1 MFQSVWLR
9 RIHRFLAVW
18 VSVAFVLVIVTGTIL
33 AWYATGCNIGAQGNA
48 SLMNSTSI
56 SDLMISFQDQFDF
69 IDAIEFD
76 ECGHVFVR
84 GEHVDYAYGTWEWDI
99 LVRNVINERVRTANF
114 VQWAAVLHRSFFL
127 GTIGRVWAAITTL
140 LFLILTITGL
150 LLWLKTHGFKLKPS
164 NILHVDLGLVLFI
177 PLCILSLTGLSMSAA
192 HFGLW
197 KFSNTESKAQVQD
210 GLAMKDFI
218 EFEIFQAHTLSEI
231 QSIDFPFAF
240 DEEEWFYVRF
250 RNGVEVSVD
259 ALRGIEMG
267 QIRPSAES
275 SLLQWM
281 ADVHTGDKSLGWS
294 LLWLFSGL
302 ASCLAIWTGLQI
314 WYRKRSQIRVAR
326 IEDISSFD
334 ISLVVAS
341 QGGTTWKF
349 ADEFQKGLGR
359 NGLKAQV
366 FEFENFSPD
375 AFQGD
380 VVFMVATYGKG
391 TAPEHLWNWRNQ
403 IEGWTNFSA
412 DSKVSVIGF
421 GDRKYEQFAQFGTD
435 LAEALVTKTNGGNFI
450 QSQSVNSQNW
460 HEFQVCVDHVCE
472 HFSMPKC
479 PVKPQSA
486 AYEKNSPLTLQ
497 VHHVSGTDSLFW
509 IEFLQKGKTTN
520 EIKSGDLIAFVP
532 PEGGTER
539 YYSLSVQPDG
549 IYGICVRLV
558 EGGKCSTWLSKL
570 QIGSTVYGRVQFNT
584 HFHLKNTDENL
595 IFVANGSGIGPLFGM
610 IASLPDNQ
618 NATILWGVREKNEA
632 VFAQDMLNNA
642 RMRGALK
649 SVYLTFSSE
658 PENGVKYVQDFFTV
672 EDKHL
677 QQWTN
682 PKTRFIICGSDEMLK
697 GLESTLKLGDAKA
710 FEVMRKQKRWQSDCY

>member
-1 MFQSVWLR
+1 MFQSIWLR

-18 VSVAFVLVIVTGTIL
+18 VSVAFILVIATGMIL
-33 AWYATGCNIGAQGNA
+33 AWHATGCNIGAQGNA

-56 SDLMISFQDQFDF
+56 SDLMTSIQDEFDF

-84 GEHVDYAYGTWEWDI
+84 GEHVNYAYGTWEWDI
-99 LVRNVINERVRTANF
+99 PVRNVIDEREPTAIF

-127 GTIGRVWAAITTL
+127 GTIGRIWAAITTL
-140 LFLILTITGL
+140 LFLILTIAGL

-177 PLCILSLTGLSMSAA
+177 PLCILSLTGLSMSAT

-197 KFSNTESKAQVQD
+197 KLKSEEFKAQVPDEKEVAQ
-210 GLAMKDFI
+210 FT
-218 EFEIFQAHTLSEI
+218 EFEIFQTHSLAEI
-231 QSIDFPFAF
+231 HSIDFPFAF
-240 DEEEWFYVRF
+240 DEEEWFHVRF
-250 RNGVEVSVD
+250 RNGIEVSVD

-267 QIRPSAES
+267 RIRPNAES
-275 SLLQWM
+275 MLLRWM
-281 ADVHTGDKSLGWS
+281 EEVHTGNKSLGWS

-314 WYRKRSQIRVAR
+314 WYRKKSQIRVASF
-326 IEDISSFD
+326 EEISSFD
-334 ISLVVAS
+334 VTLVVAS

-349 ADEFQKGLGR
+349 ADEIKKGLGR
-359 NGLKAQV
+359 IGRTTKV
-366 FEFENFSPD
+366 FDFENFSPD
-375 AFQGD
+375 AIQGN
-380 VVFMVATYGKG
+380 VVFMVATYGRG
-391 TAPEHLWNWRNQ
+391 TAPEHLWDWPNQ
-403 IEGWTNFSA
+403 IEGWTNFSTN
-412 DSKVSVIGF
+412 SKVSVIGF
-421 GDRKYEQFAQFGTD
+421 GDRKYEQFGQFGID
-435 LAEALVTKTNGGNFI
+435 LANALAIKTNAENLV
-450 QSQSVNSQNW
+450 QLNNVNAQNW
-460 HEFQVCVDHVCE
+460 DEFQVCVDRVCQ

-479 PVKPQSA
+479 SVNPQAS
-486 AYEKNSPLTLQ
+486 AYEKHSPLTLQ
-497 VHHVSGTDSLFW
+497 VHNVNGTDSLFW
-509 IEFLQKGKTTN
+509 IEFTQQGKMTN
-520 EIKSGDLIAFVP
+520 EVKSGDLIAFAP

-539 YYSLSVQPDG
+539 YYSLSVQPEG

-632 VFAQDMLNNA
+632 EFAQDMLHNA
-642 RMRGALK
+642 RKRGALK

-658 PENGVKYVQDFFTV
+658 PKNGVKYVQNFFTA

-697 GLESTLKLGDAKA
+697 GLESTLNLCDAEA
-710 FEVMRKQKRWQSDCY
+710 FDVMRQQKRWQSDCY